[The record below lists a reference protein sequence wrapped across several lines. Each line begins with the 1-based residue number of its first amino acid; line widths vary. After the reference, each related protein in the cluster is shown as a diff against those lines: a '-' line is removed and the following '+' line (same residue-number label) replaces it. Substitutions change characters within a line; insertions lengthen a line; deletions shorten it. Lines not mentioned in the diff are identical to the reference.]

1 MFYVHNQKLKFM
13 ASSLVDM
20 LFGTSTAAGSVDETV
35 NYSVVGGAPITDS
48 YAGQLI
54 NDWAAGLPSGWD
66 SIRAMGLGLIQSVYI
81 DGQYWTLNITGNN
94 VSYGNVT
101 ITVTPGPGN
110 AGPFPSQAP
119 TPLVTASTAVGSSS
133 SGSATPSGAISGTT
147 IALIGAAAFAILM
160 AFNSRPR

>member
-94 VSYGNVT
+94 VSYGTVT
-101 ITVTPGPGN
+101 ISVTPGPGN
-110 AGPFPSQAP
+110 IGPFPSQAP
-119 TPLVTASTAVGSSS
+119 SPLVTASTAVGSGS
-133 SGSATPSGAISGTT
+133 SGNPNLSSGISGTT
-147 IALIGAAAFAILM
+147 LAMLGLGAFALFM
-160 AFNSRPR
+160 AFNSKPR

>member
-48 YAGQLI
+48 YAGQI
-54 NDWAAGLPSGWD
+54 VNDWAATLSNGWD